1 MSFKEMENDDI
12 IMEKNDEVVAFVKTK
27 TGGPVPDNPNA
38 I

>member
-27 TGGPVPDNPNA
+27 TGKGSAVSTD
-38 I
+38 